1 MVNRFSPGL
10 RQMHP
15 LTPEFQLRFSLRP
28 GDLAV
33 VDRTGKQFVRLSSEA
48 EIEFWQELVR
58 LRNLLASYERNEHN
72 VSGPQSKRNPH
83 HAPRTAN
90 VGAMGS

>member
-1 MVNRFSPGL
+1 M
-10 RQMHP
+10 P
-15 LTPEFQLRFSLRP
+15 LGIAPEFQLRFSLRP

-58 LRNLLASYERNEHN
+58 LRNLLATFRLKIE
-72 VSGPQSKRNPH
+72 
-83 HAPRTAN
+83 
-90 VGAMGS
+90 GASRLF